1 MLKIEDLTVRFGTNR
16 IINSLKLEVQSG
28 QALGIIGPNGCG
40 KTTLFNAISGFVPCF
55 NGSIFWGQHQL
66 ENLAAHQ
73 RASLG
78 IARVFQNSGVFKEL
92 TVAENMIIALE
103 SKSKGLNPIF
113 SWGSRYKK
121 YKAEAKAILEEVKL
135 DTKLEEKAASLSG
148 GQLRLLEISRAVAF
162 GADLFL
168 LDEPTAGVSPKM
180 KDEVVA
186 AVKRLSLLGKTIL
199 IIEHDIN
206 LIDRFCEKVVVLD
219 AGQVVLEGTPMEV
232 RQNPALQEVYFGIS
246 QA

>member
-1 MLKIEDLTVRFGTNR
+1 MLKITDLTVRFGTNR
-16 IINSLKLEVQSG
+16 IVNSLNLEVESG
-28 QALGIIGPNGCG
+28 KALGIIGPNGCG
-40 KTTLFNAISGFVPCF
+40 KTTLFNAISGFVPSAK
-55 NGSIFWGQHQL
+55 GSIYLGQHKL
-66 ENLAAHQ
+66 DKLAPHQ

-92 TVAENMIIALE
+92 TVAENMIIAFE
-103 SKSKGLNPIF
+103 SKANALNPIF
-113 SWGSRYKK
+113 RWGSLYKK
-121 YKAEAKAILEEVKL
+121 YKTAAKSILEEVKL
-135 DTKLEEKAASLSG
+135 DSKLEEKAASLSG

-186 AVKRLSLLGKTIL
+186 AVKRLSKMGKTIL
-199 IIEHDIN
+199 TIEHDIN

-219 AGQVVLEGTPMEV
+219 AGQVVLEGSPMEV
-232 RQNPALQEVYFGIS
+232 RQNPALQEVYFGVG
-246 QA
+246 QH